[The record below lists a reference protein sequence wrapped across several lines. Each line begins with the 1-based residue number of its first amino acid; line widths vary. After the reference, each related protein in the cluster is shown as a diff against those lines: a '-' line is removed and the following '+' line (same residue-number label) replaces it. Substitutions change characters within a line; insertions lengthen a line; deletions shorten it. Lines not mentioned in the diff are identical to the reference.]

1 VRTVGDRAVVVGA
14 SMAGMVSARV
24 LADAFGQVTLLEH
37 DPLPD
42 EPEIRR
48 GVPQGHHVHAMLE
61 AGRKTLD
68 DLFAGYS
75 DALVAAGAE
84 LIDLSTDFDFHDE
97 GDFVAG
103 GSNHLPMYCASR
115 PLFEDVTRR
124 MLAEINN
131 VRLRDAC
138 HLLDHLADEQASTIT
153 GVQIRNEAGGIED
166 ISADLVVDC
175 TGRTSS
181 TPNWLETH
189 GYRRPP
195 RDEVEIDLAYGTI
208 TVDRPADDR
217 RAFHVMPCPPRTR
230 NAVVL
235 PIENDQWIV
244 TLSGIHG
251 DHPPDD
257 IEKLLEFAASLPID
271 DIEQLIEAH
280 EITSTEIKRYPFP
293 ASVRR
298 RYWELRGVPNGL
310 IVLGDAIA
318 SFNPIYGQGMSVA
331 ALEALQLHHALAESG
346 LDDLARRFF
355 DRAESVVDDAWNV
368 SVGTDFRFAETTGP
382 KPPGTD
388 LLNRYLARL
397 TRKAH
402 EDGTLA
408 DAYARVVTM
417 QEPPTSLLRPRIAWR
432 VLKPTLAW

>member
-1 VRTVGDRAVVVGA
+1 
-14 SMAGMVSARV
+14 
-24 LADAFGQVTLLEH
+24 
-37 DPLPD
+37 
-42 EPEIRR
+42 
-48 GVPQGHHVHAMLE
+48 
-61 AGRKTLD
+61 
-68 DLFAGYS
+68 
-75 DALVAAGAE
+75 
-84 LIDLSTDFDFHDE
+84 
-97 GDFVAG
+97 
-103 GSNHLPMYCASR
+103 
-115 PLFEDVTRR
+115 
-124 MLAEINN
+124 
-131 VRLRDAC
+131 
-138 HLLDHLADEQASTIT
+138 
-153 GVQIRNEAGGIED
+153 VQIRNEAGGIED

-175 TGRTSS
+175 TGRTMS

-298 RYWELRGVPNGL
+298 RYWELRGIPNGL